1 MDTLINEHR
10 SRIRIICFL
19 VLLSTC
25 FLGVLLFGSERAS
38 AKSAFDGYTQGH
50 LAAGPD
56 GVMTTPGGGGG
67 TTPGGGG
74 TTPGGGGTTPGG
86 GGTTPGGGGTT
97 PPNELKNPLQSKSI
111 EEFLLKIIEII
122 LVFAVPVIVFFIIYG
137 GFLLVTA
144 RGDEGQVTTGRNTI
158 TWAVIGGVIVLGA
171 QLIIT
176 VIQGTVDSL

>member
-1 MDTLINEHR
+1 MHR
-10 SRIRIICFL
+10 MNRATFIRSFCLGGVLFL
-19 VLLSTC
+19 VIFLFASEGFPFTQYAVGDEDVSTSQ
-25 FLGVLLFGSERAS
+25 LALTGGVV
-38 AKSAFDGYTQGH
+38 T
-50 LAAGPD
+50 P
-56 GVMTTPGGGGG
+56 PGGGVV
-67 TTPGGGG
+67 TPPGGGVV
-74 TTPGGGGTTPGG
+74 TPDAA
-86 GGTTPGGGGTT
+86 
-97 PPNELKNPLQSKSI
+97 LRNPLQSKSI

-176 VIQGTVDSL
+176 VIQGTVASL